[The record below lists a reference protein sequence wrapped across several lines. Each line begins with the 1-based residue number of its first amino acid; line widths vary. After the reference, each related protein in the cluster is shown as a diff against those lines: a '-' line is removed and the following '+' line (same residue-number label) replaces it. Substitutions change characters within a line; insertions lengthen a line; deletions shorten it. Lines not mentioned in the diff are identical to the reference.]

1 MAPKIAKT
9 IPGPS
14 FFLKFDNEA
23 LKMIWR
29 RHCIPYEPRDID
41 SVHQQIVPSK
51 PLDSKIGSDQP
62 ATTNLTN
69 RALMPASSEGP
80 TSLGNSSCRNT
91 EFYLPH

>member
-29 RHCIPYEPRDID
+29 RHRIPYHPRDID
-41 SVHQQIVPSK
+41 SVHQQIVNV
-51 PLDSKIGSDQP
+51 Q
-62 ATTNLTN
+62 A
-69 RALMPASSEGP
+69 A
-80 TSLGNSSCRNT
+80 
-91 EFYLPH
+91 